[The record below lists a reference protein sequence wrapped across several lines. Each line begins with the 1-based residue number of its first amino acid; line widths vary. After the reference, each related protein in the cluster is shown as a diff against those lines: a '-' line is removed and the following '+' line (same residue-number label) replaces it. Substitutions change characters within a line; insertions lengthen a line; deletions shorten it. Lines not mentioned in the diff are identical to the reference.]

1 MREQI
6 VISKALEEQEQ
17 ELKGIDLMLEANRK
31 LLEYFSNSKLS
42 KENEENIINMGLKKV
57 TLKASINIL
66 KWVLEND

>member
-31 LLEYFSNSKLS
+31 LLQYFSNHKLS
-42 KENEENIINMGLKKV
+42 KENEENVINMGLKKV